1 MSAVVY
7 IKLKILVGFVQS
19 QRHKAE
25 HILEDKKKW
34 KNNSFRYEKSIWKTL
49 LWVFHMPCFFFFL
62 NEN

>member
-19 QRHKAE
+19 RRHKAE

-34 KNNSFRYEKSIWKTL
+34 KNNSFRYEKSI
-49 LWVFHMPCFFFFL
+49 
-62 NEN
+62 